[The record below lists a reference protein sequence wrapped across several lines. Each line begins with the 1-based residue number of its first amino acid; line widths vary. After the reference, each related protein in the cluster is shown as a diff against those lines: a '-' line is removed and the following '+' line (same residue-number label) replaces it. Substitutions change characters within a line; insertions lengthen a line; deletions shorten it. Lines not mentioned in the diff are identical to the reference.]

1 MGNFANRRLG
11 WKFVIRKPRKKV
23 ARFIVTGALAGFSSV
38 AELDWETILSSTT
51 LPDPITST
59 SSSHLHTRSIVDDT
73 VKQEWLR
80 PLRAAQSKIPYQLYQ
95 RPSASTI
102 GPTPQLTSMET
113 LFSFYNTNGEHMQLQ
128 TDNENPKKPSTPHF
142 AFTA

>member
-23 ARFIVTGALAGFSSV
+23 ARFIVTEPRWILFCGGIGLGDDPFLDNLAR
-38 AELDWETILSSTT
+38 
-51 LPDPITST
+51 PDSITST

-113 LFSFYNTNGEHMQLQ
+113 LFSFYNTNGQHMQTQ
-128 TDNENPKKPSTPHF
+128 TDNENPKNPSTSPS
-142 AFTA
+142 